1 MNLLRPFVFWPPFL
15 ILIGVCLV
23 SLIDPQAM
31 IAVIA
36 SLNSGMMGTF
46 GWLFSVGALVFFLL
60 CLVVFVSPLGKI
72 RIGGKRALPLLT
84 RWRWFAITLCT
95 TIATGILFWGT
106 AEPLFHLHAP
116 PPSLELVPNSREAA
130 TFAVSTMYMHWSLI
144 PYGIYTLAGLMFALC
159 YHNLRQPFSL
169 GSMLYPVFGGR
180 VPRSVDTWIDA
191 LCLFCLVAGMA
202 ASLGAG
208 ILIISGGLTQ
218 LAGAP
223 HSTLTMG
230 LVALAIVASFVASAA
245 SGLLKGIR
253 ILSEINVTVFI
264 MLGVFMFLAG
274 PTIYLLT
281 FGLEALGE
289 FFAHFFQRSLIGTI
303 TPDQEWAISWTI
315 FNWTNWLAWTPI
327 TALFLGRIAVGYTVR
342 QFIVFNLF
350 LPALF
355 ACVWIMVFSVSAIHL
370 DFQSP
375 NSPLF
380 AVLNQEGGASQVI
393 FSILAQLPFAK
404 ITSFVFLATAFL
416 SYVTAADS
424 NTTAMSGISIHRKGT
439 PADSPPTDA
448 RISDEPPL
456 YVKIA
461 WGSLIGLIA
470 WIMVSFAGE
479 GKDKG
484 LEGVKILS
492 NLGGFPALILMLFVA
507 WGMVK
512 LMLNP
517 WILFEKEEGEME

>member
-1 MNLLRPFVFWPPFL
+1 MDQLRHRVFWPPFL
-15 ILIGVCLV
+15 VLILVCIV
-23 SLIDPQAM
+23 SLINPKVM
-31 IAVIA
+31 IDFI
-36 SLNSGMMGTF
+36 SELNSGMMRTF
-46 GWLFSVGALVFFLL
+46 GWLFSIGALVFFLL
-60 CLVVFVSPLGKI
+60 CLVVYISPLGSI
-72 RIGGKRALPLLT
+72 RIGGKASTPILT
-84 RWRWFAITLCT
+84 RWRWFSITLCT

-116 PPSLELVPNSREAA
+116 PPSLNLTPNSREAA

-159 YHNLRQPFSL
+159 YHNLQQPFSL
-169 GSMLYPVFGGR
+169 GSMLYPIFGDR
-180 VPRSVDTWIDA
+180 VHHTLSTWIDA

-208 ILIISGGLTQ
+208 ILIVSGGLEQ
-218 LAGAP
+218 MAGVP
-223 HSTLTMG
+223 YSVMTMG
-230 LVALAIVASFVASAA
+230 FVALAIVVTFVASAA

-253 ILSEINVTVFI
+253 ILSEINVSIFI
-264 MLGVFMFLAG
+264 VLGVFMFLAG
-274 PTIYLLT
+274 PTLFLLS
-281 FGLEALGE
+281 FGMESLGE
-289 FFAHFFQRSLIGTI
+289 FFTHFFERSLLGTI
-303 TPDQEWAISWTI
+303 TNDVEWATSWTI

-327 TALFLGRIAVGYTVR
+327 TALFLGRIAIGYSVR
-342 QFIVFNLF
+342 QFIIFNLF
-350 LPALF
+350 LPAFF
-355 ACVWIMVFSVSAIHL
+355 ACVWIMVFSVTSVSM
-370 DFQSP
+370 DFQVA

-380 AVLNQEGGASQVI
+380 AVLNQEGGASRVI
-393 FSILAQLPFAK
+393 FTILDTLPLSK
-404 ITSFVFLATAFL
+404 ITSLLFLGTAFL

-424 NTTAMSGISIHRKGT
+424 NTTAMSGISVNRPETEG
-439 PADSPPTDA
+439 
-448 RISDEPPL
+448 DEPPL

-461 WGSLIGLIA
+461 WGTLIGTIS

-479 GKDKG
+479 GRDKG

-517 WILFEKEEGEME
+517 KELE

>member
-1 MNLLRPFVFWPPFL
+1 MKQLRPFVFWPPFL
-15 ILIGVCLV
+15 VLIGVCIF

-31 IAVIA
+31 ISVIA
-36 SLNSGMMGTF
+36 ALNAGMMGSL

-60 CLVVFVSPLGKI
+60 CLVVYVSPLGKI
-72 RIGGKRALPLLT
+72 RIGGPLALPLLN
-84 RWRWFAITLCT
+84 RWRWFSITLCT

-116 PPSLELVPNSREAA
+116 PPSLGLTPNSREAA

-144 PYGIYTLAGLMFALC
+144 PYGIYTLGGLMFALC
-159 YHNLRQPFSL
+159 YYNLNQPFSL
-169 GSMLYPVFGGR
+169 GSMLYPILGNR
-180 VPRSVDTWIDA
+180 VHRSLATWIDA

-208 ILIISGGLTQ
+208 ILIISGGIEHM
-218 LAGAP
+218 AGIPA
-223 HSTLTMG
+223 SVFVMG
-230 LVALAIVASFVASAA
+230 LVAVAIVLSFVASAA
-245 SGLLKGIR
+245 SGLLRGIR
-253 ILSEINVTVFI
+253 ILSEINVSIFI
-264 MLGVFMFLAG
+264 ALGVFMFLAG
-274 PTIYLLT
+274 PTLFLLS
-281 FGLEALGE
+281 FGLEAFGE
-289 FFAHFFQRSLIGTI
+289 YITHFFTRSLIGTI
-303 TPDQEWAISWTI
+303 TPDVEWAKSWTI

-327 TALFLGRIAVGYTVR
+327 TALFLGRIAIGYTVR

-355 ACVWIMVFSVSAIHL
+355 ACVWIMIFSVSAIHY

-375 NSPLF
+375 GSPLY
-380 AVLNQEGGASQVI
+380 AVLNQEGGASRVI
-393 FSILAQLPFAK
+393 FSILEKLPFAP
-404 ITSFVFLATAFL
+404 ITSVVFFVTAFL

-424 NTTAMSGISIHRKGT
+424 NTTAMSGISVGHD
-439 PADSPPTDA
+439 AAEHDDPTK
-448 RISDEPPL
+448 DEPPL

-492 NLGGFPALILMLFVA
+492 NLGGFPALILMIFVA

-517 WILFEKEEGEME
+517 GKVGG

>member
-1 MNLLRPFVFWPPFL
+1 MNQLRPFVFWPPFL
-15 ILIGVCLV
+15 VLILVCLV

-31 IAVIA
+31 IAGIA
-36 SLNSGMMGTF
+36 GLNSGMMGTL

-60 CLVVFVSPLGKI
+60 CLAVFVSPLGKI
-72 RIGGKRALPLLT
+72 RIGGKQAVPLFT

-116 PPSLELVPNSREAA
+116 PPSLGLSPNSHEAA

-169 GSMLYPVFGGR
+169 GSMLYPIFEGR

-208 ILIISGGLTQ
+208 ILIVSGGMTQMLGIPHNILT
-218 LAGAP
+218 
-223 HSTLTMG
+223 TG

-245 SGLLKGIR
+245 SGLLRGIR
-253 ILSEINVTVFI
+253 ILSEINVSVFI
-264 MLGVFMFLAG
+264 VLGVFMFLAG
-274 PTIYLLT
+274 PTTYLLT

-289 FFAHFFQRSLIGTI
+289 FLTHFFQRSLIGTI
-303 TPDQEWAISWTI
+303 TPDKEWAKSWTI

-327 TALFLGRIAVGYTVR
+327 TALFLGRIARGYTVR

-355 ACVWIMVFSVSAIHL
+355 ACVWIMVFSVSAIYF

-375 NSPLF
+375 DSPLY
-380 AVLNQEGGASQVI
+380 AVLNQEGGASQVV

-404 ITSFVFLATAFL
+404 ITSFIFLATAFL

-424 NTTAMSGISIHRKGT
+424 NTTAMSGISVHRKGT

-448 RISDEPPL
+448 HISDEPPL

-461 WGSLIGLIA
+461 WGTLIGLIS
-470 WIMVSFAGE
+470 WIMVSFSGE

-517 WILFEKEEGEME
+517 GLVQEKENNA